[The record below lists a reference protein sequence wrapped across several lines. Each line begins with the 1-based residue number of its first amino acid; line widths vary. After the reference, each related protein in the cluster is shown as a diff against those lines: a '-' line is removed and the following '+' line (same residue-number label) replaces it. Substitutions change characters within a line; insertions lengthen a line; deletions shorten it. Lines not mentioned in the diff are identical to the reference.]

1 MFRSVRWRLIGSYVL
16 LTVLSVALVGVV
28 ALTLVERYI
37 EQGERAAL
45 QATAEAIAVQAEPLL
60 NPLRLRELRELAQTA
75 AFLGNEE
82 VRIFDA
88 RRNLLVMATPN
99 SITDTYVWLSAPVA
113 LTVNGETVGAFLLSL
128 PALQPFVEG
137 VLPAGDS
144 RLLPMPPETVVT
156 VVRRIEEAW
165 GTRLVFEV
173 GTLGELG
180 RSLAN
185 VVPSSTS
192 NETSR
197 TVMVP
202 VGASERPLGYVELR
216 RISDLGTE
224 ALPTTRHALLLA
236 GVAAA
241 VLAALVGLVVV
252 RGLTAPLAGLAAA
265 AGRMGQGDLTARA
278 PVAGGAELEQLARQF
293 NHMAAQLE
301 SSFAHLARERDTLRR
316 FIADASHELRTPITA
331 LKNFIEL
338 LQGPAAADAAARE
351 EFLRESQAQI
361 ARLEWITTNL
371 LDLSRAEAGLVELDR
386 RPVPVADLLES
397 AVAPFR
403 TRALDKDIAL
413 EVKAPAALVV
423 VGDRT
428 RLELALGNLIDN
440 ALRATPAGGRITIRA
455 EADGT
460 EVRLVVEDTGH
471 GVAPE
476 DQPHIFERFYRGPN
490 GGTGLGLAIVRSIAQ
505 AHGGRAW
512 LDATGPKGSR
522 FVIGI
527 PREEKELGGSL
538 RSQGSLG
545 R

>member
-241 VLAALVGLVVV
+241 VLAVLVGLVVV

-527 PREEKELGGSL
+527 PREEKELGGS
-538 RSQGSLG
+538 
-545 R
+545 

>member
-1 MFRSVRWRLIGSYVL
+1 M
-16 LTVLSVALVGVV
+16 LTVLSVALVGIV
-28 ALTLVERYI
+28 AVTLVARYI
-37 EQGERAAL
+37 EQGEQAAL
-45 QATAEAIAVQAEPLL
+45 QATAEAIALQAEPLL

-88 RRNLLVMATPN
+88 RRNLLVTATPN

-128 PALQPFVEG
+128 PSLQPFVNG
-137 VLPAGDS
+137 VLPAGDA
-144 RLLPMPPETVVT
+144 PMVPLPPETVVT
-156 VVRRIEEAW
+156 IVRRIEEAW

-185 VVPSSTS
+185 VVPSSPATAS
-192 NETSR
+192 AR
-197 TVMVP
+197 AVMVP
-202 VGASERPLGYVELR
+202 VGSPEQPLGYVELR
-216 RISDLGTE
+216 RMGDLGSE
-224 ALPTTRHALLLA
+224 ALPATRRALLLA
-236 GVAAA
+236 GVAAV
-241 VLAALVGLVVV
+241 VLAALVGLIVV

-278 PVAGGAELEQLARQF
+278 PVTGGVELEQLARQF

-338 LQGPAAADAAARE
+338 LQGPAAQDTAARE

-371 LDLSRAEAGLVELDR
+371 LDLSRAEAGLVELDC
-386 RPVPVADLLES
+386 RPVSAADLLES

-403 TRALDKDIAL
+403 PRAQEKEITLA
-413 EVKAPAALVV
+413 VRTPTAGLVV

-440 ALRATPAGGRITIRA
+440 ALRATPAGGRITVRA
-455 EADGT
+455 EDEAS

-476 DQPHIFERFYRGPN
+476 DQPHIFERFYRGTN

-512 LDATGPKGSR
+512 LDATGPAGSR
-522 FVIGI
+522 FVIAI
-527 PREEKELGGSL
+527 PRDESGVVEAKPIVAG
-538 RSQGSLG
+538 
-545 R
+545 

>member
-1 MFRSVRWRLIGSYVL
+1 MIRSVRWRLIGSYVL
-16 LTVLSVALVGVV
+16 LTVLSVALVGIV
-28 ALTLVERYI
+28 ALTLVGRYV

-137 VLPAGDS
+137 VLPADDT
-144 RLLPMPPETVVT
+144 RLLQMPPETVVT
-156 VVRRIEEAW
+156 IVRRIEEAW

-185 VVPSSTS
+185 AVPSSPT
-192 NETSR
+192 TATAR
-197 TVMVP
+197 TVLVP
-202 VGASERPLGYVELR
+202 VGSPEQPLGYVELR
-216 RISDLGTE
+216 RTSDLGTE
-224 ALPTTRHALLLA
+224 ALPTTRRALLLA

-278 PVAGGAELEQLARQF
+278 PVAGGTELEQLARQF

-338 LQGPAAADAAARE
+338 LQGPAADDAAARE

-403 TRALDKDIAL
+403 PRALEKEIVL
-413 EVKAPAALVV
+413 EVKAPTAALVL

-440 ALRATPAGGRITIRA
+440 ALRATSAGGRVTVRA
-455 EADGT
+455 EVEAT

-476 DQPHIFERFYRGPN
+476 DQPHIFERFYRGAN

-505 AHGGRAW
+505 AHGGRVW
-512 LDATGPKGSR
+512 LDATGPTGSR
-522 FVIGI
+522 FVIAI
-527 PREEKELGGSL
+527 PRDA
-538 RSQGSLG
+538 
-545 R
+545 